1 MRLFGPP
8 EEETGAY
15 ELGRF
20 YLGFDAN
27 DACWSRD
34 GNAVLIPKLRVT
46 SHLVRRVA
54 NHDTLFRV
62 LNGVQLMN
70 VDAMR
75 FDASMWSYIWGD
87 LAVFQNGEPTVS
99 RAILIRGKINMPDPT
114 NLGRYL
120 SEMPKL
126 VPVVL

>member
-8 EEETGAY
+8 AAETGAF

-20 YLGFDAN
+20 LLGPGDN
-27 DACWSRD
+27 DGCWSRD
-34 GNAVLIPKLRVT
+34 GDALLVPKLRVT

-75 FDASMWSYIWGD
+75 FETSMWSYIWGD
-87 LAVFQNGEPTVS
+87 LDVFRNGEPTIT
-99 RAILIRGKINMPDPT
+99 RAILVRGKIDMPDPT

-120 SEMPKL
+120 AEMPKL
-126 VPVVL
+126 VPAVL